1 MLKEKRFQF
10 AFRLCYDVISPFP
23 VLNKLDNNLIL
34 RILMYSFHHFPSV
47 ARKLDTNLNI
57 TTN

>member
-23 VLNKLDNNLIL
+23 VLDKLDNNLIL
-34 RILMYSFHHFPSV
+34 RILMHSFHNFPSV
-47 ARKLDTNLNI
+47 VRKLDTNLNI

>member
-23 VLNKLDNNLIL
+23 VLDKLDNSLIL
-34 RILMYSFHHFPSV
+34 RILMHSFLHFPSV

>member
-10 AFRLCYDVISPFP
+10 AFRLCYDVISLFP

-34 RILMYSFHHFPSV
+34 RILMHSFHDFPSV
-47 ARKLDTNLNI
+47 VRKLDTNLNI

>member
-23 VLNKLDNNLIL
+23 VLDKLDNNLIL
-34 RILMYSFHHFPSV
+34 RILMHSFHHFPSV
-47 ARKLDTNLNI
+47 ARKLYTNLNI